1 MKESLA
7 FSSPIWPSCKYFVFD
22 LPSIFHVAVF
32 LWQSGLF
39 PLVSLIAVSLV
50 SNNCEHQED
59 LPREGSSGKIAF

>member
-7 FSSPIWPSCKYFVFD
+7 FSSTIWPSCKYFVFD

-50 SNNCEHQED
+50 SNNCELQED
-59 LPREGSSGKIAF
+59 LPSEGSSGKIAF